1 MNIIVD
7 QINIHIYEYGSLLI
21 WMFLASVGAVPSM
34 VSSIP
39 QAWKVRNLHLQTTFT
54 QDHRLAYASRVGW
67 SLYGFYLELYILGVE
82 SFIVFIIN
90 TIIIFAILRDRWRFP
105 PIKVLV

>member
-1 MNIIVD
+1 MDVP
-7 QINIHIYEYGSLLI
+7 LL
-21 WMFLASVGAVPSM
+21 LASVGAVLSM

-39 QAWKVRNLHLQTTFT
+39 QAWKVRNLHSTDDIHAGSIVL
-54 QDHRLAYASRVGW
+54 HMLAASVW

-90 TIIIFAILRDRWRFP
+90 TIIIFAILRDRWWFP